1 MRRRRRRRLL
11 LYRYNASIDLILIFD
26 LIFDLNGDDGC
37 TVSYS
42 TVKQSIVSYD
52 LLYCTVF
59 VTSLFTVQYIVLYST
74 AKKKVVY

>member
-1 MRRRRRRRLL
+1 MRRRRRRLL

-42 TVKQSIVSYD
+42 KVKQVNVSYD
-52 LLYCTVF
+52 LLYKYSICYVIYC
-59 VTSLFTVQYIVLYST
+59 TVQYIVQQ
-74 AKKKVVY
+74 KKK